1 MSLTNEMLS
10 RRIDTLEKQIA
21 MLLKDSS
28 DKTTTIMESSQQDR
42 QRDSHSHSHLR
53 DKPTK
58 KRTSGYLLYSSEN
71 REAVKTK
78 LTADGTKLKNQ
89 DIMTELGAMW
99 QALSDEER
107 AEWNAKAKQT
117 NLGRGRKTKH
127 IKKQNIKG
135 TRART
140 RSRRH

>member
-1 MSLTNEMLS
+1 M
-10 RRIDTLEKQIA
+10 
-21 MLLKDSS
+21 
-28 DKTTTIMESSQQDR
+28 
-42 QRDSHSHSHLR
+42 R

-99 QALSDEER
+99 LALSDEER

>member
-1 MSLTNEMLS
+1 MLS
-10 RRIDTLEKQIA
+10 RRIDTLEKQLS

-28 DKTTTIMESSQQDR
+28 DKTTTIMESAPQSR
-42 QRDSHSHSHLR
+42 QRDSHLR

-99 QALSDEER
+99 RALSDEER

>member
-10 RRIDTLEKQIA
+10 RRIDTLEKQLS

-28 DKTTTIMESSQQDR
+28 DKTTTIMESAPQDR
-42 QRDSHSHSHLR
+42 QRDSHPLLR
-53 DKPTK
+53 DKPTNK
-58 KRTSGYLLYSSEN
+58 RRTSGYLLYSSEN

-99 QALSDEER
+99 RALSDEER